1 MAQSSPA
8 VLGPVESSVRP
19 RPDDGDI
26 ADTLS
31 KALRRAYSLGQ
42 TYWQQADS
50 DSYAQNRRSDETQRK
65 FDALLDDVRGALFA
79 HCTVVAEAERHAC
92 SIAVWMTRMDS
103 EAEDADD
110 LGVSGWLDEAE
121 TRVKRRG
128 QRRED
133 FEPTP
138 MEPWQAGLL

>member
-1 MAQSSPA
+1 MTHEDETKWPA
-8 VLGPVESSVRP
+8 DAGPLERTVRP
-19 RPDDGDI
+19 VAWMSVHTG
-26 ADTLS
+26 
-31 KALRRAYSLGQ
+31 GQ
-42 TYWQQADS
+42 P
-50 DSYAQNRRSDETQRK
+50 AQVTI
-65 FDALLDDVRGALFA
+65 DATEAVRWRCAGG
-79 HCTVVAEAERHAC
+79 TVVALYTYEAMNEAAEVAANAERHAC

-133 FEPTP
+133 FEPMP